1 MENDAEGKGDGV
13 ASHKSHGDFDREAKA
28 RGRED
33 AKVEEEDREFGN
45 VLDKGVEYLADIIE
59 LKISA
64 IVL

>member
-1 MENDAEGKGDGV
+1 V
-13 ASHKSHGDFDREAKA
+13 ASHKSHGDFDHEAKA